1 MKREKW
7 EDKSL
12 AERMA
17 VWTIYREYV
26 KAKDNTD
33 LPFEDADIAWTGCWW
48 DVVKFTFGV
57 KENLTKPGA

>member
-12 AERMA
+12 AERMM
-17 VWTIYREYV
+17 VYLIYRETL
-26 KAKDNTD
+26 KEKEGIEISWEQCNDG
-33 LPFEDADIAWTGCWW
+33 WTGCWW

-57 KENLTKPGA
+57 RSEV